1 MFLHKR
7 IHKATWVS
15 PDLITENQI
24 DHVCIAK
31 KFRRSLEDV
40 RVKRGA
46 GVALDHHLVVA
57 KLKLKLRRNET
68 GQQRRR
74 ARYNVDFLRDV
85 STADRFRVTLHNR
98 YQVLQEL
105 HEDDEGLNINS
116 QWMDIKE
123 AVNYA
128 CEEVVGQRKPE
139 HKEWLSAETYRK
151 MQERKSMKA
160 VINNSRTRAPNEKVQ
175 KRYVE
180 ANSEVKR
187 YIRTDKRN
195 FVDRMAEEA
204 AASGNMKQLYDI
216 TKKLTG
222 SLDEQ
227 NRSVLMGAD
236 KQLSRWAEYFEELLN
251 RPASANTPDIP
262 EAEEDL
268 PIDCGKPT
276 REEIRR
282 AIKQLKNGKAT
293 GTDEI
298 PAEALK
304 VETEMLAEMLT
315 V

>member
-1 MFLHKR
+1 MVIGGSVFLHKR

-116 QWMDIKE
+116 QWMDLKE

-128 CEEVVGQRKPE
+128 CEEVVGRRKPE
-139 HKEWLSAETYRK
+139 HKEWLLAETYRK
-151 MQERKSMKA
+151 IQEGKSKKA
-160 VINNSRTRAPNEKVQ
+160 AINNSRTRAAKKKSAETICGS
-175 KRYVE
+175 KR
-180 ANSEVKR
+180 
-187 YIRTDKRN
+187 
-195 FVDRMAEEA
+195 
-204 AASGNMKQLYDI
+204 
-216 TKKLTG
+216 
-222 SLDEQ
+222 
-227 NRSVLMGAD
+227 
-236 KQLSRWAEYFEELLN
+236 
-251 RPASANTPDIP
+251 
-262 EAEEDL
+262 
-268 PIDCGKPT
+268 
-276 REEIRR
+276 
-282 AIKQLKNGKAT
+282 
-293 GTDEI
+293 
-298 PAEALK
+298 
-304 VETEMLAEMLT
+304 
-315 V
+315 

>member
-24 DHVCIAK
+24 DHVGIAK

-85 STADRFRVTLHNR
+85 STAERLKVTLHNR

-105 HEDDEGLNINS
+105 HEDEEGFNINS

-128 CEEVVGQRKPE
+128 CEEVVGLRKPE
-139 HKEWLSAETYRK
+139 HKEWQRHTGRYRK
-151 MQERKSMKA
+151 GNLRKQQLTIAEQGQQRKKA
-160 VINNSRTRAPNEKVQ
+160 Q
-175 KRYVE
+175 KQYAE
-180 ANSEVKR
+180 ANGEVKR

-195 FVDRMAEEA
+195 FVDRMAQETEEA
-204 AASGNMKQLYDI
+204 AASGNLKQLYDI

-222 SLDEQ
+222 KFGRTERPVKGK
-227 NRSVLMGAD
+227 NGSVLMGVD
-236 KQLSRWAEYFEELLN
+236 KQPSRWAEYFEELLN
-251 RPASANTPDIP
+251 RPAPANTPDIP
-262 EAEEDL
+262 EAE
-268 PIDCGKPT
+268 KT
-276 REEIRR
+276 
-282 AIKQLKNGKAT
+282 
-293 GTDEI
+293 
-298 PAEALK
+298 
-304 VETEMLAEMLT
+304 
-315 V
+315 